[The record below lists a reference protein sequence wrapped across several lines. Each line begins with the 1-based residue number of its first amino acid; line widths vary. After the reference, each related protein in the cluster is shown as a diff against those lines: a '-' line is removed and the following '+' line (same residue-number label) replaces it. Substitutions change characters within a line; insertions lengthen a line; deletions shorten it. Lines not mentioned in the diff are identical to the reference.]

1 MTLPSLIID
10 FPPPTSPDYTTRAR
24 LLGRQWPLCWVVGN
38 NFFRPISTIATVGYA
53 FTAWTLSRSTSIT
66 ERRDW
71 RWFAL
76 NALLHVSVIVH
87 SAVNMQPL
95 NDKLAALAGV
105 GTDGKGE
112 GVVEKADKG
121 RAVEIATRWIRG
133 NYYRLLIPSIT
144 GAISLWQALF

>member
-1 MTLPSLIID
+1 
-10 FPPPTSPDYTTRAR
+10 
-24 LLGRQWPLCWVVGN
+24 
-38 NFFRPISTIATVGYA
+38 
-53 FTAWTLSRSTSIT
+53 
-66 ERRDW
+66 
-71 RWFAL
+71 
-76 NALLHVSVIVH
+76 
-87 SAVNMQPL
+87 MQPL